1 MDKCSLVECQ
11 KHTHNTKKQEFF
23 YPVRF
28 SIKMQSYDSVKVKK
42 YNLCW
47 FTAWLYIPRGVG
59 CTADGHP
66 RGLELWRDGG
76 QTQAFLDHPL
86 WVRKGESPPPT
97 RSERQMGHE
106 QARHSA
112 QAAPRTAVSASP
124 TEGAKTW
131 HILLHSDIVKRYK
144 KTLGQKEWMVSDS
157 NPQHPQWL
165 KLTSISR
172 EFNVILSFFYIFWNN
187 KFSF

>member
-1 MDKCSLVECQ
+1 MYIIFHNIIVVTFLSDKCSLVECQ
-11 KHTHNTKKQEFF
+11 KHTHKHTKTRVLLSCKIFHQNAKLWFC
-23 YPVRF
+23 
-28 SIKMQSYDSVKVKK
+28 KVKK
-42 YNLCW
+42 DNLCW

-112 QAAPRTAVSASP
+112 QAAPHTAVSASP

-131 HILLHSDIVKRYK
+131 HILLHSEIVKRYK
-144 KTLGQKEWMVSDS
+144 KTLGQKEWMV
-157 NPQHPQWL
+157 
-165 KLTSISR
+165 
-172 EFNVILSFFYIFWNN
+172 
-187 KFSF
+187 